1 MLDLG
6 NAFSR
11 DLMKVLY
18 VEDDPSVRRGSKQA
32 LELAGMRVDDFESA
46 ERAIRQIRPGAAA
59 VVVTDVRMPGMDGL
73 ELLRRIKAIDA
84 SLPVVIVTG
93 HGDIAMAV
101 GAMRDGAYEFIE
113 KPFSSERLCEVVQ
126 RAMQTRSLGLEVL
139 NLRRKLDG
147 QQSIEAM
154 LIGNSA
160 AIDRLRRQVVGLA
173 DTDADVLIHGETGTG
188 KELVA
193 RALHQLGARHAASFV
208 ALNCG
213 GLPESLFEAEIF
225 GHEVG
230 AFTSASKRRIGKLE
244 HARGGTLFLD
254 EIETMPMPLQV
265 KMLRVLEERAFE
277 RLGSNDLIAMDAR
290 VLSATKADLRQLADD
305 GRFRADLYYRLGVV
319 ILEVP
324 ALRERCEDIPL
335 LFEHFVLQ
343 AGARYG
349 RVAEPL
355 QRHEMN
361 RLMSHSWPGN
371 VRELRN
377 VAHRHVLGISSTTDT
392 EAGAARGRNFEEQVA
407 AFERHLLEESLRA
420 SGGHASVASEMLGL
434 PRKTLYDKLRRHGL
448 APEDFR

>member
-6 NAFSR
+6 RAVPK
-11 DLMKVLY
+11 DTMKVLY
-18 VEDDPSVRRGSKQA
+18 IEDDPSVRRGSKQA
-32 LELAGMRVDDFESA
+32 LELAGMRVDEFESA
-46 ERAIRQIRPGAAA
+46 DRVFKHIRPGAAV
-59 VVVTDVRMPGMDGL
+59 VVVTDVRLPGMDGL
-73 ELLRRIKAIDA
+73 ELLRRIKAIDSA
-84 SLPVVIVTG
+84 LPVVIVTG

-113 KPFSSERLCEVVQ
+113 KPFGSERLCEVVQ
-126 RAMQTRSLGLEVL
+126 RAMETRSLGLEVQA
-139 NLRRKLDG
+139 LRRKLDG
-147 QQSIEAM
+147 RQSIESM
-154 LIGNSA
+154 IVGNSP
-160 AIDRLRRQVVGLA
+160 AIDKLRRQIVDLA

-193 RALHQLGARHAASFV
+193 RALHQLGGRHAASFV

-230 AFTSASKRRIGKLE
+230 AFTNASKRRIGKLE

-254 EIETMPMPLQV
+254 EIETMPLQLQV
-265 KMLRVLEERAFE
+265 KLLRVLEERQFE
-277 RLGSNDLIAMDAR
+277 RLGANELIAMDAR
-290 VLSATKADLRQLADD
+290 VLAATKADLRQMSEE

-324 ALRERCEDIPL
+324 ALRERREDIPL

-343 AGARYG
+343 AGVRYS

-355 QRHEMN
+355 PRTEMN

-377 VAHRHVLGISSTTDT
+377 VAHRHVLGISTATAHGI
-392 EAGAARGRNFEEQVA
+392 EARGRTFEEQVA
-407 AFERHLLEESLRA
+407 AFERHLLEESLRT
-420 SGGHASVASEMLGL
+420 SGGHASIASEMLGL
-434 PRKTLYDKLRRHGL
+434 PRKTLYDKLRRHSL
-448 APEDFR
+448 VPEDFR